1 MKEFEQ
7 RLEYG
12 RLLLDV
18 SYIPYNFKGEV
29 NFSKIVEVRGKV
41 EDPELAGLTAM
52 RMLRKV
58 LSGI

>member
-1 MKEFEQ
+1 
-7 RLEYG
+7 
-12 RLLLDV
+12 V